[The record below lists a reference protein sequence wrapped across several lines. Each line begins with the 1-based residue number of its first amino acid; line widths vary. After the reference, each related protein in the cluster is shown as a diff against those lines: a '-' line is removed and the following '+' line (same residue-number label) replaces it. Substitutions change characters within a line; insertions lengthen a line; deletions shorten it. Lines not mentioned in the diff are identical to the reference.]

1 MQELERIQT
10 SRISYFADWWNIFDW
25 IVYIWISVGVAVRIP
40 ALCGNIRASDV
51 HREILA
57 LSMIVIWIR
66 LLKAMRAFQALGQ
79 CSFYNW
85 FSIQKKTRNY
95 LRKLLHFYYFISD
108 TESYL
113 STPTSLLF

>member
-85 FSIQKKTRNY
+85 FSISKENKK
-95 LRKLLHFYYFISD
+95 
-108 TESYL
+108 L
-113 STPTSLLF
+113 SSTLLLFHQ

>member
-79 CSFYNW
+79 FSFYNW
-85 FSIQKKTRNY
+85 FSISKENKK
-95 LRKLLHFYYFISD
+95 
-108 TESYL
+108 L
-113 STPTSLLF
+113 S